1 MGALAPVLA
10 TVLGWGVIR
19 TVTVVT
25 VLTVSRARIVDA
37 LVANK
42 SGGGVDIEEEGVENE
57 NEEGVANEV
66 GVEVMES
73 TGISPETLRALETEL
88 VCGA

>member
-1 MGALAPVLA
+1 MLA